1 MTAIYRLMGFL
12 SMEGFK
18 MIFYG
23 LLCVFRVLEKKV
35 LELDMGLANY
45 IKFLSLMKTEIITGS
60 A

>member
-1 MTAIYRLMGFL
+1 
-12 SMEGFK
+12 